1 MDDAGVARSF
11 ATTLGLF
18 VAVAAVALPVTVW
31 RLRRYHSAE
40 WEKLAT
46 AAAGRPAAAV
56 VVAWRLVRFI
66 VSQRHFKLDDLTLSL
81 ASLALTLG
89 VLAVIVGF
97 LGWMQSLSAAG

>member
-40 WEKLAT
+40 WDKLAM
-46 AAAGRPAAAV
+46 AATGRPAAAV
-56 VVAWRLVRFI
+56 AVAWRLIRFI

-81 ASLALTLG
+81 ASLAFTLG

>member
-40 WEKLAT
+40 WDKLAMAST
-46 AAAGRPAAAV
+46 GRPAVA
-56 VVAWRLVRFI
+56 VAWRLIRFI

-81 ASLALTLG
+81 ASLAFTLG